1 MTTSLTVTP
10 NPADPPN
17 QPQTLQV
24 PTPPP
29 NYRQYIRK
37 VGLLVYSSAAQGPTP
52 SGGALGD
59 AIGIDLSNLRIVF
72 QVRQFDYNVPNTA
85 VIRVYNLADATA
97 LRIQKEFQNVN
108 LQAGYEGGN
117 YGQIFQGTIK
127 QFKKGRVDALTT
139 FLEMFCSDGDAA
151 WNFGTVNGSLAA
163 GVTYNQQV
171 KKMQQGLQP
180 FLPAASSPN
189 GQIQTAQIPADAG
202 TGGLTQ
208 PRGRVLF
215 GMAAAK
221 MNDVA
226 LSTNT
231 TYKIVNGQ
239 VIFTTFNKYD
249 PGAVIDLNV
258 TTGLVLVPEATD
270 NGVEVTAL
278 LNPAIRCG
286 RRVHIN
292 NKDINT
298 SQITQAGQQVL
309 PTLLAFPASTSADGF
324 YRVIV
329 ADFVGDSR
337 GGAEWFTRMT
347 CLALSSENGTVTG
360 NS

>member
-1 MTTSLTVTP
+1 VVTSLTV
-10 NPADPPN
+10 NPTN

-24 PTPPP
+24 PEPPP
-29 NYRQYIRK
+29 NYRQYLRK
-37 VGLLVYSSAAQGPTP
+37 VGLLVYGSPTQGPNPNGTP
-52 SGGALGD
+52 LGS
-59 AIGIDLSNLRIVF
+59 ATGIDLSNMRITF

-85 VIRVYNLADATA
+85 VIRVYNLSDATA
-97 LRIQKEFQNVN
+97 LKVQKEFQNVV

-117 YGQIFQGTIK
+117 YGVIFQGTIK
-127 QFKKGRVDALTT
+127 QFKKGRLDSITT
-139 FLEMFCSDGDAA
+139 FLEMYCSDGDAA
-151 WNFGTVNGSLAA
+151 WNFAPINTSMARGATF
-163 GVTYNQQV
+163 NQQISTMNQAL
-171 KKMQQGLQP
+171 KP
-180 FLPAASSPN
+180 FLPNTPD
-189 GQIQTAQIPADAG
+189 GQIQTAKIPDDAG

-231 TYKIVNGQ
+231 TFKIVNGQ
-239 VIFTTFNKYD
+239 VIFTTMSKYD
-249 PGAVIDLNV
+249 AGDIIDLNV
-258 TTGLVLVPEATD
+258 RTGLVLVPEATD

-298 SQITQAGQQVL
+298 STLTQAGQQVQ
-309 PTLLAFPASTSADGF
+309 PTILAFPASVTVDGF

-329 ADFVGDSR
+329 ADHEGDSR
-337 GGAEWFTRMT
+337 GGAGWFTRMT
-347 CLALSSENGTVTG
+347 CLALTSQTGTVTQG
-360 NS
+360 G